1 MINHRF
7 ILENALK
14 EILYRIE
21 NWINE
26 GSGWIFELIESQYI
40 GTSTYRPLS
49 GRFYI
54 KLLVELKSSKKGL
67 INIKNNNEK
76 CFYDVM
82 LGILIL

>member
-40 GTSTYRPLS
+40 DTSTYRLLS